1 MINQEKICTI
11 KFIRKYKKVQI
22 RMSVP
27 LFTVYL
33 GSKKIKKF
41 FEMQL
46 EKFSGMIYGKRN
58 ELIFPWKNDYFNTN
72 KDVSSA
78 FHSLS
83 RQQENKRVF

>member
-1 MINQEKICTI
+1 
-11 KFIRKYKKVQI
+11 
-22 RMSVP
+22 MSVP
-27 LFTVYL
+27 LFCSL
-33 GSKKIKKF
+33 SRQQENKKF
-41 FEMQL
+41 FEIQL